1 MTKTQL
7 CIVCAQIAKG
17 PRKVES
23 TRVGV
28 KQLDDQVTTK
38 DLLLKYGG
46 INIESG
52 TICRSCWDK
61 LSSLHTKAKSFY
73 DLCQSNQAIRQ
84 TKLRGKRMAPSGTTP
99 TSSVHKRKDL
109 STTPQSLSKIPTPIS
124 KTKCAKQQPNDPT
137 DKISQQCTKETRRKR
152 LFTDTSQSDDV
163 WAHIIAEPNCSDGI
177 AGKSEL

>member
-1 MTKTQL
+1 MKKTPIKQSMTKTQL

-23 TRVGV
+23 ARVGV

-73 DLCQSNQAIRQ
+73 DLCQSNQAVRQ
-84 TKLRGKRMAPSGTTP
+84 TNLCGKRLTPSGTTP
-99 TSSVHKRKDL
+99 SSSVHKRKNL
-109 STTPQSLSKIPTPIS
+109 STTPKICLKSPPLSR
-124 KTKCAKQQPNDPT
+124 KQN
-137 DKISQQCTKETRRKR
+137 
-152 LFTDTSQSDDV
+152 
-163 WAHIIAEPNCSDGI
+163 
-177 AGKSEL
+177 AG